1 MTEVVGSHV
10 IVTGGSSGIGLAT
23 ALECARRG
31 ARVSLIA
38 RDRDRLNGAASR
50 IRPWT
55 SVKTASA
62 DVSDTTSLSTAIAS
76 LIDAHGA
83 ADVLVT
89 SAGASR
95 PGRFW
100 DLEDQEFL
108 RLMAINYFGTVN
120 AIREVLPS
128 MMQRRRG
135 SIVGVSS
142 AAGLVGVYGYTAYGA
157 SKFAVRGLLESLR
170 GEVKPY
176 GVHVGCSVPPD
187 VDTPMLWAEDK
198 LKPAETAAI
207 AGGIRALEPKTV
219 AESIVD
225 GIERERFWIVPDWR
239 TALLVRVAGAA
250 WEPLQAG
257 FDRAVRRVQRRPSR
271 R

>member
-1 MTEVVGSHV
+1 MTAVAGSHV
-10 IVTGGSSGIGLAT
+10 VVTGGSSGIGLAT

-38 RDRDRLNGAASR
+38 RDRDRLDEAASGM
-50 IRPWT
+50 RPWA
-55 SVKTASA
+55 SVRTASA
-62 DVSDTTSLSTAIAS
+62 DVSDTASLSSAIAS
-76 LIDAHGA
+76 LTDAHGPG
-83 ADVLVT
+83 DVLVT

-100 DLEDQEFL
+100 ELEDRDFL
-108 RLMAINYFGTVN
+108 RLMTVNYFGTLN
-120 AIREVLPS
+120 AVREVLPS

-142 AAGLVGVYGYTAYGA
+142 AAALVGVYGYSAYGA

-176 GVHVGCSVPPD
+176 GIHVGCAVPPD
-187 VDTPMLWAEDK
+187 VDTPMLWAEDEV
-198 LKPAETAAI
+198 KPVETAAI
-207 AGGIRALEPKTV
+207 SGGIRALEPQKV
-219 AESIVD
+219 AVSIVD

-239 TALLVRVAGAA
+239 TAALVRLAGAA

-257 FDRAVRRVQRRPSR
+257 FDRVVRRVQRQHGQG
-271 R
+271 